1 MSLKFKLTFVVFMMI
16 LVVIVILSAFAFT
29 GTNREMQVPVFIFT
43 LVILAAA
50 AVMPFLFAR
59 SAAMQKSDV
68 TGTSKYNTKDEAG
81 FPEGMIAD
89 IQPAAST
96 LVNNIS
102 VKNMIESYEEGL
114 AGMQDVVADIR
125 EIICSI
131 DTVLQ
136 EFEAIDNKRRVGE

>member
-1 MSLKFKLTFVVFMMI
+1 MSLKFKLTFVIFMMI
-16 LVVIVILSAFAFT
+16 LVVIVILSAFTFT
-29 GTNREMQVPVFIFT
+29 GTNREMQVPAFVFT

-50 AVMPFLFAR
+50 AVIPFFFAR
-59 SAAMQKSDV
+59 SAARQKSDV
-68 TGTSKYNTKDEAG
+68 TNTLKYSAEDEAG
-81 FPEGMIAD
+81 SPEGMIAN
-89 IQPAAST
+89 IQPAAAT

-125 EIICSI
+125 EIIYSI